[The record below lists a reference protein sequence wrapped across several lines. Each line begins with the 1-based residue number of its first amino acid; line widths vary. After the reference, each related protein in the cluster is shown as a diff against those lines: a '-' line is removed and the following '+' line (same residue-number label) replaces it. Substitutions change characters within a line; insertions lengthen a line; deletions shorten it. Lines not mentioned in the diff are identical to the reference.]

1 MASKSKK
8 TGRKKIA
15 VLSGGP
21 SPEHEVSLKSG
32 KNIAVNLDPEKYEVE
47 EFVISKKGEWP
58 VEPAELKKLFQLAFI
73 AMHGTYGEDGT
84 VQGILDAVKM
94 PYTGSGAMTSALGMN
109 KWLSLR
115 LFQDA
120 GLLTPSTIHI
130 SKHAWLEDRDDL
142 ANKIKSYLGKPWV
155 IKPNASGSSL
165 GVKIVK
171 DEKDLKQALEFAFK
185 DFKEIIVQEFIPGRE
200 LTCGVVDSGFPSST
214 FVLPPTEI
222 VPVGSAFFDYKAKYE
237 PAAAMEIT
245 PARLPN
251 SYLQAVKRTALKA
264 HKILGCRSFSRSD
277 FILNPK
283 GKLYILETNTI
294 PGMTENSLVPKAA
307 QAMGMSFSKLLEIIV
322 EGSLLK

>member
-1 MASKSKK
+1 MKTNNKK
-8 TGRKKIA
+8 KKIA
-15 VLSGGP
+15 VLMGGP
-21 SPEHEVSLKSG
+21 SPEHEVSLASG
-32 KNIAVNLDPEKYEVE
+32 KNVAANLDPERYEVK

-58 VEPAELKKLFQLAFI
+58 IEPAELKKLFHLAFI
-73 AMHGTYGEDGT
+73 AMHGPYGEDGT

-94 PYTGSGAMTSALGMN
+94 PYTGSGAMASALGMN

-120 GLLTPSTIHI
+120 GLLIPSTIHL
-130 SKHAWLEDRDDL
+130 SKHAWFTDRDGV
-142 ANKIKSYLGKPWV
+142 AKKIKTYLPKPWV

-171 DEKDLKQALEFAFK
+171 SEKDLKQALEFAFK
-185 DFKEIIVQEFIPGRE
+185 DFNEIIVQEFIAGRE
-200 LTCGVVDSGFPSST
+200 LTCGVIDSGIPNST

-222 VPVGSAFFDYKAKYE
+222 VSVGSAFFDYKAKYE

-245 PARLPN
+245 PAQLPD
-251 SYLQAVKRTALKA
+251 SYLQAVKRIALKA
-264 HKILGCRSFSRSD
+264 HKILDCRSFSRSD
-277 FILNPK
+277 FILSSK

-307 QAMGMSFSKLLEIIV
+307 QAMGTSFPKLLEIII